1 MTRRGWL
8 LFALMSVIWGIP
20 YLLIK
25 VAVEGGVPVPVLV
38 FVRTAVGAA
47 VLLPLA
53 VRGARGLRGLH
64 RHRRP
69 LAAFAALEIIVPW
82 WLLTDAER
90 QISSSMTGLLIAASP
105 IIAVLAGRLA
115 GDVERLGGRRW
126 AGLGVGLAGVAVL
139 AAPGL
144 RGGDVRSI
152 VEVLLAAL
160 CYGIAPLILAR
171 RLADV
176 PVLPLTA
183 VCLGGAALV
192 YATPA
197 VLTWPEAL
205 PTGRVLAALAGLA
218 VVCTAAAFVIFAALI
233 REVGVTRALVFTY
246 VNPAV
251 AVIAGVLLLDEPLTV
266 PVVAAF
272 TLILGGSVL
281 ATRRDATAPHTVPT
295 SAPDTGPTAARPS
308 PGPAAAPTPPR
319 PAAATTTT
327 TATATATSTRT
338 RTRTNRSTPPDR

>member
-53 VRGARGLRGLH
+53 VRGARGLH
-64 RHRRP
+64 RHWRP

-105 IIAVLAGRLA
+105 IIAVLVGRLA
-115 GDVERLGGRRW
+115 GDVERLGRRRW

-144 RGGDVRSI
+144 RGGNVLSI

-176 PVLPLTA
+176 PVLPLSA

-192 YATPA
+192 YAPPA
-197 VLTWPEAL
+197 VLSWPAAL
-205 PTGRVLAALAGLA
+205 PSGRVLAALAGLA

-233 REVGVTRALVFTY
+233 REVGVSRALVFTY
-246 VNPAV
+246 VNPVV
-251 AVIAGVLLLDEPLTV
+251 AVVAGVLLLGEPLTV

-281 ATRRDATAPHTVPT
+281 ATRRDATAPTTVQRPRAPMAAGRVGAVASWRTSSRSRSHT
-295 SAPDTGPTAARPS
+295 
-308 PGPAAAPTPPR
+308 
-319 PAAATTTT
+319 
-327 TATATATSTRT
+327 
-338 RTRTNRSTPPDR
+338 